1 MRMAAL
7 PLDPVAKEGIRGEV
21 LLADTSLLAGAS
33 LELES
38 HANLH
43 QRKTV
48 LEEHLEKCEREVYQ
62 FGCIKKKIS
71 CLNNTLWLAHNSVG

>member
-1 MRMAAL
+1 MCLSVGGKERGVNVRMAAL

-21 LLADTSLLAGAS
+21 LLDDTSLVAGAS

-43 QRKTV
+43 Q
-48 LEEHLEKCEREVYQ
+48 
-62 FGCIKKKIS
+62 
-71 CLNNTLWLAHNSVG
+71 